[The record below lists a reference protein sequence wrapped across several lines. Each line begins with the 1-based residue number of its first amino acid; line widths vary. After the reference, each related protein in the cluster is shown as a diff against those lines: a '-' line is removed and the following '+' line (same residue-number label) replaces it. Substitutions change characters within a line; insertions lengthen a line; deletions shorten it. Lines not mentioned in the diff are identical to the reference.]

1 MSGKSGTTPK
11 GKPLESGLRGKRA
24 MNTLE
29 NMKTKPLTIAIII
42 SCLLWSVAVFA
53 QENYIIVS
61 NSSNDSLFCSKHCP
75 FFDFDQNAIIN
86 GSTIPDQFV
95 EYQNDSLK
103 ILLEEMVWSVEST
116 PCFDNDKE
124 CVKLSNLIYSNLK
137 QIDTITQPKTIYV
150 EFLVDTLGYTHDHTV
165 LNPTNSVL
173 DDEALRVCRLVKFD
187 HPAMQRNH
195 PVCMK
200 MYFPVKFKP
209 TPPKKQK
216 QGLFK
221 HQK

>member
-1 MSGKSGTTPK
+1 M
-11 GKPLESGLRGKRA
+11 LFVLV
-24 MNTLE
+24 LE
-29 NMKTKPLTIAIII
+29 NYAKSQDTI
-42 SCLLWSVAVFA
+42 
-53 QENYIIVS
+53 
-61 NSSNDSLFCSKHCP
+61 SSDCY
-75 FFDFDQNAIIN
+75 DM
-86 GSTIPDQFV
+86 
-95 EYQNDSLK
+95 
-103 ILLEEMVWSVEST
+103 MVWSVEST

-187 HPAMQRNH
+187 HPAKQRNH

-209 TPPKKQK
+209 KQPNYR
-216 QGLFK
+216 
-221 HQK
+221 HQD